1 MTDRPTPRDPKKSE
15 MLEIRLDHETKTR
28 LQTKASDEGLS
39 VSAVV
44 RSLIAA
50 YLDSGERSVPTTRL
64 EEFRHM
70 TRRFL
75 TTRYR
80 ALAAALAASGLA
92 AIAFAPSATAE
103 DVTLALKGNFARTA
117 DGMRNARSFES
128 TQVVALNDPQEMD
141 IDFDNG
147 AGSVRV
153 TYTVSATDEGTYLI
167 DMLVTDAANSAGPT
181 LANPKLEVSPGS
193 DARIVVSGMGTTE
206 FDITLTPTKAP

>member
-28 LQTKASDEGLS
+28 LQTKASDAGLS

-50 YLDSGERSVPTTRL
+50 YLDPGERNVPKTRL

-70 TRRFL
+70 TGRFIA
-75 TTRYR
+75 TRYR

-92 AIAFAPSATAE
+92 ALAFAPAATAE
-103 DVTLALKGNFARTA
+103 DITVALKGSVTRNA
-117 DGMRNARSFES
+117 DGTNNAQMFES
-128 TQVVALNDPQEMD
+128 TQIVALNEPQEMD
-141 IDFDNG
+141 INFDNG
-147 AGSVRV
+147 AGSVRF
-153 TYTVSATDEGTYLI
+153 TYTVSATDQGTYLI
-167 DMLVTDAANSAGPT
+167 DMLVTDAADSAAPT
-181 LANPKLEVSPGS
+181 LANPKLEVGPGS